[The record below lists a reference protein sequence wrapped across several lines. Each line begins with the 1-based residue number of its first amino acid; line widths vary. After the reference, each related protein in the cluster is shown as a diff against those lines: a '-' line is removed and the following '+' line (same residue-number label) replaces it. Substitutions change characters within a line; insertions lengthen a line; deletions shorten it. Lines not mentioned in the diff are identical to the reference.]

1 MHKKYRVTLTLAE
14 REELERL
21 LARGKADVRKIK
33 HAQILLKADEAESG
47 PAWPDARI
55 AEAFAAGITTVE
67 RVRQRF
73 VEEGFASALSPYR
86 GGKRLYERKLDGA
99 QEAHL
104 IALACSAPP
113 EGRARWTLRLLAQH
127 MVELADVDT
136 LSHETVRQM
145 LKKMRSSRTRG
156 GCGASPRSPRRSSST
171 TWKMCWRSTIARTI
185 PSAPSC
191 AWMRPSN
198 SSSARPASL
207 YHPGPGPWS
216 ASIMFMSATE
226 PQACSS
232 PVSRSQAGVTLR
244 SPSIGAEQT
253 GRASSIPFWRGAT
266 EKPRSWC

>member
-1 MHKKYRVTLTLAE
+1 MTKRYRVTLTLAE

-33 HAQILLKADEAESG
+33 HAQILLKADEADGG
-47 PAWPDARI
+47 PGWPDQRI
-55 AEAFAAGITTVE
+55 AEALEVGIATVE
-67 RVRQRF
+67 RVRRRF
-73 VEEGFASALSPYR
+73 VEEGLASALSPYR
-86 GGKRLYERKLDGA
+86 GGKRIYEHKLDGA

-127 MVELADVDT
+127 MVELAYVDT
-136 LSHETVRQM
+136 LSHETVRQT

-191 AWMRPSN
+191 AWMRPHMR
-198 SSSARPASL
+198 A
-207 YHPGPGPWS
+207 
-216 ASIMFMSATE
+216 
-226 PQACSS
+226 
-232 PVSRSQAGVTLR
+232 V
-244 SPSIGAEQT
+244 
-253 GRASSIPFWRGAT
+253 ASSVFLSRAYRHRPIPLRVDAREGRGGA
-266 EKPRSWC
+266 P